1 MPGGR
6 WAVVLPVLDEAEAL
20 PGLLAELAS
29 WPGLLER
36 AIFVD
41 NGSADGS
48 RELLGDAGVR
58 LVREERQGYDFACQA
73 GARVASAAGAEVVVF
88 MEADGTDDPR
98 DLPRLL
104 GPTLTADLDLLVG
117 ARAGSARGR
126 GAMPLHQRLGNRLTV
141 TLFRLL
147 FGLRIPDNGPFRAV
161 RVPFLESLGL
171 VPQGFAWTT
180 QMLLEAHRAGGRIA
194 WAPVAHRQRRGA
206 SKIGGTWQGSVR
218 AGRAILGTTVT
229 LWLRSLGGEGR
240 ARHRTDHRR
249 REDRPGQ

>member
-1 MPGGR
+1 M
-6 WAVVLPVLDEAEAL
+6 
-20 PGLLAELAS
+20 
-29 WPGLLER
+29 ER

-41 NGSADGS
+41 NGSTDGS
-48 RELLGDAGVR
+48 RELLCDAGVR
-58 LVREERQGYDFACQA
+58 LVREERQGYDFACHA

-104 GPTLTADLDLLVG
+104 GPTLSADLDLLVG
-117 ARAGSARGR
+117 TRAGSTGGG
-126 GAMPLHQRLGNRLTV
+126 GAMPLRQRLGNRLTV

-161 RVPFLESLGL
+161 RVPFLESLDL

-180 QMLLEAHRAGGRIA
+180 QMLLQAHRAGGRIA
-194 WAPVAHRQRRGA
+194 WVPVAYRQRRGA
-206 SKIGGTWQGSVR
+206 SKIGGTWRGSVS

-240 ARHRTDHRR
+240 ARHWTDHRR
-249 REDRPGQ
+249 RPDRPAQ